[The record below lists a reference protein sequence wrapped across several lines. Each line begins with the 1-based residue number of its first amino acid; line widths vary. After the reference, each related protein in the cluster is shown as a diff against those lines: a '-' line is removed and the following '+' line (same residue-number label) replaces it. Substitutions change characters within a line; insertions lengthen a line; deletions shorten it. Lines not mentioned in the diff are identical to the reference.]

1 MNVDKNE
8 VPWGTLGNWEI
19 ACWAIW
25 CLTLD
30 KQHRTAKVPEK
41 WRLVSSHCS
50 LLDGSVAHIVAFWE
64 TRRVVPARRL
74 RNIPV
79 AMEAEEAGFA
89 EAAAA
94 AATAAGPLN
103 TSFTTHNKPRWSGLR
118 SDPPPRRLSG

>member
-1 MNVDKNE
+1 MNVDTNK

-30 KQHRTAKVPEK
+30 KQQRAAKVPEK
-41 WRLVSSHCS
+41 RRLVSSHCS
-50 LLDGSVAHIVAFWE
+50 FLDGSVAHIVAFWE

-94 AATAAGPLN
+94 AAATAAGPLN
-103 TSFTTHNKPRWSGLR
+103 NPRGHQTGARHPSFSR
-118 SDPPPRRLSG
+118 DLSQSF